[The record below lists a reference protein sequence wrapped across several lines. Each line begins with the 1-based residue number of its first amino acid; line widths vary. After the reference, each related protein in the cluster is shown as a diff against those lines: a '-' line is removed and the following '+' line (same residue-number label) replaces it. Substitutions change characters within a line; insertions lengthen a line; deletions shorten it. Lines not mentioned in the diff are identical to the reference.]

1 MNASR
6 LSSPARTALVAA
18 TLALAAAAHAQ
29 VRVDV
34 TTLVS
39 DDAVAHPGKITDAG
53 LVNAWGLSYSPTSPF
68 WVSSNGTDTA
78 TLYAVNPATQAT
90 TKNALVVSTPVGG
103 VTGQVFN
110 CAGAGSFNGDNFL
123 FVGEGGAIAGWRGGL
138 GTTAET
144 LKPASPADVYKGAA
158 FATLA
163 GTGYLYA
170 ANFRAGGIDVL
181 KGNAAAPDVT
191 GKFLD
196 PNLPS
201 GYAPFNIQNLG
212 GTLYVTYA
220 LQDAA
225 KHDELAGA
233 GRGFVDSF
241 DPQGNLLGRVASAGT
256 LDAPWG
262 LALAP
267 TSFGA
272 LAGAP
277 GRQFRRRPDQR
288 VRRDEPRLPRPARGR
303 RRHAARDRWPVG
315 ARAGQQRQRRQ
326 QRAAL
331 LHRRARRGVARHLR
345 RPLAAGR
352 GRGAGAVDDA
362 PAAAGAGGASA
373 RSRGAGAAARS
384 RLLSRCQSSIS
395 FGSHA

>member
-1 MNASR
+1 MNAFR
-6 LSSPARTALVAA
+6 PSSPARAGFFAA
-18 TLALAAAAHAQ
+18 TLTLALATAANAQ

-34 TTLVS
+34 TSLVS

-68 WVSSNGTDTA
+68 WVSSNGTNTA

-110 CAGAGSFNGDNFL
+110 AAGAGSFNGDNFL
-123 FVGEGGAIAGWRGGL
+123 FVGEGGAIAGWRGAL

-144 LKPASPADVYKGAA
+144 LKLSSADDVYKGAA
-158 FATLA
+158 FASLA

-170 ANFRAGGIDVL
+170 ANFRSGAIDVL
-181 KGNAAAPDVT
+181 KGNAGALDLT
-191 GKFLD
+191 GTFLD

-225 KHDELAGA
+225 KHDELAGP

-241 DPQGNLLGRVASAGT
+241 DTQGHLIARVASAGT

-262 LALAP
+262 LAIAP

-272 LAGAP
+272 LAGSLLVGNFGD
-277 GRQFRRRPDQR
+277 GRIN
-288 VRRDEPRLPRPARGR
+288 AYNAAS
-303 RRHAARDRWPVG
+303 HAFL
-315 ARAGQQRQRRQ
+315 GQ
-326 QRAAL
+326 
-331 LHRRARRGVARHLR
+331 
-345 RPLAAGR
+345 LAAGD
-352 GRGAGAVDDA
+352 GSPLAIDGLWALAPGNDGNGGSSALLYFTAGPEDESHGVFGVLS
-362 PAAAGAGGASA
+362 PQVAAAVPEPSTMLLFVSGL
-373 RSRGAGAAARS
+373 AA
-384 RLLSRCQSSIS
+384 
-395 FGSHA
+395 FGSLARRRRAVQGFGCNR

>member
-1 MNASR
+1 MNAFR
-6 LSSPARTALVAA
+6 PSSPARAGFFAA
-18 TLALAAAAHAQ
+18 TLTLALATAANAQ

-110 CAGAGSFNGDNFL
+110 AAGAGSFNGDNFL
-123 FVGEGGAIAGWRGGL
+123 FVGEGGAIAGWRGAL

-144 LKPASPADVYKGAA
+144 LKLSSADDVYKGAA
-158 FATLA
+158 FASLA

-170 ANFRAGGIDVL
+170 ANFRSGAIDVL
-181 KGNAAAPDVT
+181 KGNAAAPDLT
-191 GKFLD
+191 GTFLD

-225 KHDELAGA
+225 KHDELAGP

-241 DPQGNLLGRVASAGT
+241 DTQGHLIARVASAGT

-262 LALAP
+262 LAIAP

-272 LAGAP
+272 LAGFLLVGNFGD
-277 GRQFRRRPDQR
+277 GRIN
-288 VRRDEPRLPRPARGR
+288 AYNAAS
-303 RRHAARDRWPVG
+303 HAFL
-315 ARAGQQRQRRQ
+315 GQ
-326 QRAAL
+326 
-331 LHRRARRGVARHLR
+331 
-345 RPLAAGR
+345 LAAGD
-352 GRGAGAVDDA
+352 GSPLAIDGLWALAPGNDGNGGSSALLYFTAGPEDESHGVFGVLS
-362 PAAAGAGGASA
+362 PQVAAAVPEPSTMLLFVSGL
-373 RSRGAGAAARS
+373 AA
-384 RLLSRCQSSIS
+384 
-395 FGSHA
+395 FGSLARRRRAVQGFGCNR

>member
-1 MNASR
+1 MNAFR
-6 LSSPARTALVAA
+6 PSSPARAGFFAA
-18 TLALAAAAHAQ
+18 TLTLALATAANAQ

-34 TTLVS
+34 TSLVS

-90 TKNALVVSTPVGG
+90 TTNALVVSTPVGG

-110 CAGAGSFNGDNFL
+110 AAGAGSFNGDNFL
-123 FVGEGGAIAGWRGGL
+123 FVGEGGAIAGWRGAL

-144 LKPASPADVYKGAA
+144 LKLSSADDVYKGAA
-158 FATLA
+158 FASLA

-170 ANFRAGGIDVL
+170 ANFRRGAIDVL
-181 KGNAAAPDVT
+181 KGNAAALDLT
-191 GKFLD
+191 GNFLD

-241 DPQGNLLGRVASAGT
+241 DTQGHLIARVASAGT

-262 LALAP
+262 LAIAP

-272 LAGAP
+272 LAGSLLVGNFGD
-277 GRQFRRRPDQR
+277 GRIN
-288 VRRDEPRLPRPARGR
+288 AYNAAS
-303 RRHAARDRWPVG
+303 HAFL
-315 ARAGQQRQRRQ
+315 GQ
-326 QRAAL
+326 
-331 LHRRARRGVARHLR
+331 
-345 RPLAAGR
+345 LAAGD
-352 GRGAGAVDDA
+352 GSPLAIDGLWALAPGNGGNGGSSALLYFTAGPEDESHGVFGVLS
-362 PAAAGAGGASA
+362 PQVAAAVPEPSTTLLFVSGL
-373 RSRGAGAAARS
+373 AA
-384 RLLSRCQSSIS
+384 
-395 FGSHA
+395 FGSLARRRRAVQGFSCNR